1 MMHQLLALSAVGE
14 AGTGL
19 ALLVNPVIVIQLLF
33 GAEITGAGIVMSRIA
48 GIALIALGL
57 ACWPSPGA
65 ARASTPAVR
74 ALLTYDVAVALYLAY
89 QYVVGTFVG
98 VLLLPALAAHVVLAL
113 LLARARFTPHVHGRE
128 SALGVL

>member
-1 MMHQLLALSAVGE
+1 MRHQSVALSAVGE
-14 AGTGL
+14 GIAGL
-19 ALLVNPVIVIQLLF
+19 ALLVDPAIVIRLLF
-33 GAEITGAGIVMSRIA
+33 GAEITGAGTIMSRIA

-57 ACWPSPGA
+57 ACWPSSA
-65 ARASTPAVR
+65 ARADAPALR
-74 ALLTYDVAVALYLAY
+74 ALLTYDVLVALYLAY

-113 LLARARFTPHVHGRE
+113 LLARAWFTPYVHRRE